1 MHLSGQELCGKQRGA
16 GLQGAA
22 RRQSETHKANRFRH
36 KKQHS
41 AGKQPLCAHL
51 PIQRGVHCAECAA
64 LYPKKPY
71 DTRRAKAGKRKQQQ
85 QRKAQKRRKQRRGK
99 HLPKRAGASDAQ
111 KFGRVIRNKIP
122 LLPSKCGRTQP
133 GAQQDA
139 GHQAK
144 SKQRDASAF
153 SAPSPLGHAKIFDC
167 APGPKRWPM
176 AAKRKLAHRAH
187 ILFLF
192 NRFLHKAQILKI
204 RKKICTPLC
213 GNFVLCET
221 GINHKKPG
229 IQLTFLWLSL
239 HKMPAYPPTPP
250 HSKMLPALMAVKVEN
265 DGWPCMAE
273 KRPTKTTAMPPNNR
287 PHNNPFLPCIRLV
300 TVLPASTLKHNAPVP
315 SGTVISKGIS
325 TRHKSAALAHKSPA
339 NTAVHTATPASR
351 WPKSGLAFFCV

>member
-1 MHLSGQELCGKQRGA
+1 MHVPIIRVNSKNRAKYAAQCARQKSRCHAGDAGRHVYAKCTNPCLRMHLFGQELCGKQRGA

-176 AAKRKLAHRAH
+176 AAKRKLVHRAH

-192 NRFLHKAQILKI
+192 NRFY
-204 RKKICTPLC
+204 T
-213 GNFVLCET
+213 
-221 GINHKKPG
+221 KPKFKN
-229 IQLTFLWLSL
+229 QKENLYAAVWQFC
-239 HKMPAYPPTPP
+239 
-250 HSKMLPALMAVKVEN
+250 AL
-265 DGWPCMAE
+265 
-273 KRPTKTTAMPPNNR
+273 
-287 PHNNPFLPCIRLV
+287 
-300 TVLPASTLKHNAPVP
+300 
-315 SGTVISKGIS
+315 
-325 TRHKSAALAHKSPA
+325 
-339 NTAVHTATPASR
+339 
-351 WPKSGLAFFCV
+351 